1 MRAMA
6 WCLLMLSLVGCQ
18 SGPRWFVRDRAV
30 SGRAT
35 YSHDLPADSSGG
47 TDADGLTVPPA
58 PSDYEQSSRTRK
70 PSTSSQ
76 QAARSRGATGSRK
89 PSTGASSR
97 SSQLASKKPGTS
109 TRVPSTRPTAQ
120 DETVKQLMV
129 DLEKTKREKSGLQ
142 TKLSEETAKQTQQR
156 LELEARMAVLQE
168 QLRQQSA
175 LQQVS
180 YQPHNQTMSR
190 PNSSYGPPMG
200 QNYNGPVITSGAPSP
215 TTSSFAP
222 TSTGVNSVPFNQGPP
237 AWNNG
242 SAANWNAPAPSW
254 NSSAPAWNT
263 QSSSWNASNTQTQ
276 APVEMWPHSPQ
287 RR

>member
-6 WCLLMLSLVGCQ
+6 WCFLMLGLVGCQ
-18 SGPRWFVRDRAV
+18 SGPRWFARDHAV

-35 YSHDLPADSSGG
+35 YSNDLPADTSGG
-47 TDADGLTVPPA
+47 SDSDGLAVPPS

-70 PSTSSQ
+70 PAASTQ
-76 QAARSRGATGSRK
+76 QAARSRGVTGSRK

-97 SSQLASKKPGTS
+97 SSQLASKKPS
-109 TRVPSTRPTAQ
+109 TATRSTAAKTTAQ
-120 DETVKQLMV
+120 DETVKQLMA
-129 DLEKTKREKSGLQ
+129 DLEKTKREKTSLQ

-180 YQPHNQTMSR
+180 YQSQPPMMSR
-190 PNSSYGPPMG
+190 PYPSYGTQVG
-200 QNYNGPVITSGAPSP
+200 QNYNGPVITSGTPSP
-215 TTSSFAP
+215 TTAHSP
-222 TSTGVNSVPFNQGPP
+222 QNGGVNSVPFNQAAP

-242 SAANWNAPAPSW
+242 SAASW
-254 NSSAPAWNT
+254 NTSAPAWGT
-263 QSSSWNASNTQTQ
+263 QSSSWNNSNAQAQ